1 MNDIKI
7 GTYNMQDFGLYLP
20 EYTIPSPTP
29 QTKFIDI
36 IGRDGPVDLSNA
48 LGDIHFGARKWTL
61 NFKCFDPTINW
72 HTLTTNVMNAIHGKR
87 LNFEFADD
95 PNYFWTGRFNV
106 VNYTPRNGEGTIR
119 VDITSDPFKY
129 TKLATIV
136 QETVPKTTTYSGSV
150 ASFTA
155 TADNVIT
162 SLTTAIT
169 PVQDLHGYANPWP
182 AGGGKNLLDVSQ
194 SEAGGI
200 DASGSEIST
209 AGNWRSTNYIPVTA
223 NASYTMS
230 ITGILAGRLRLYFYD
245 SGNTFISPR
254 TQGDYGVTSVT
265 GTAPATAAYMRWV
278 IYQDGGIT
286 QAQVEAFKPMIELGS
301 TATAWEPYSNICP
314 ITGYTGANIY
324 VSPTQNQAD
333 ATTYT
338 FTWSGSA
345 GTVYGGSPDVV
356 TGVLTVDRAKV
367 TLDSN
372 LSQSDITITTY
383 NDFTRVSYTPYA
395 GVGKPLAGFVCD
407 TLSDNLAQE
416 GLYKIWHSADPTAAR
431 MFLGVPSTVT
441 TKAEAVAWFTANPT
455 TVVYELYTPVEYTLT
470 PQQVAALVGQNYIW
484 ADTGDVSVDLS
495 EPILLTNNGRKPV
508 VPTVTASA
516 QMTLRWDNYTY
527 TMNAGTAVIPQLVL
541 DQGTT
546 KVFVDGTGTIKF
558 EYSEASL

>member
-106 VNYTPRNGEGTIR
+106 VSYTPRNGEGTIR

-155 TADNVIT
+155 TEDNGIT
-162 SLTTAIT
+162 SLTAAIT
-169 PVQDLHGYANPWP
+169 PVQ
-182 AGGGKNLLDVSQ
+182 AG
-194 SEAGGI
+194 
-200 DASGSEIST
+200 SGD
-209 AGNWRSTNYIPVTA
+209 P
-223 NASYTMS
+223 
-230 ITGILAGRLRLYFYD
+230 
-245 SGNTFISPR
+245 SP
-254 TQGDYGVTSVT
+254 
-265 GTAPATAAYMRWV
+265 
-278 IYQDGGIT
+278 
-286 QAQVEAFKPMIELGS
+286 
-301 TATAWEPYSNICP
+301 SNVRP
-314 ITGYTGANIY
+314 ITGYAGANIY
-324 VSPTQNQAD
+324 VSPSQNQGD

-338 FTWSGSA
+338 FDWTSAA
-345 GTVYGGSPDVV
+345 GTVYGGTLDALTGKLKVTHVGIDMGSVDYTMNTTHRFAAFFPTGTNAMVDFSSFVDVPPIMCSAYKADKYNNVWTNMNDGICAYQIGTGEQKFGVVDHNYSDPTTFKESV
-356 TGVLTVDRAKV
+356 TGQKIV
-367 TLDSN
+367 
-372 LSQSDITITTY
+372 Y
-383 NDFTRVSYTPYA
+383 
-395 GVGKPLAGFVCD
+395 PLKTQKTF
-407 TLSDNLAQE
+407 S
-416 GLYKIWHSADPTAAR
+416 I
-431 MFLGVPSTVT
+431 
-441 TKAEAVAWFTANPT
+441 
-455 TVVYELYTPVEYTLT
+455 T
-470 PQQVAALVGQNYIW
+470 PQQVAALAGQNYIW
-484 ADTGDVSVDLS
+484 SDTNGDVSVDLS

-516 QMTLRWDNYTY
+516 QMTLMWDNYTY
-527 TMNAGTAVIPQLVL
+527 TMNAGTSVIPQLVL

-546 KVFVDGTGTIKF
+546 KIFVDGTGTIKF